1 MTSTAVTPPDSRAE
15 RVSGMDAWQLYQE
28 TRLQV
33 GNGMS
38 LILVDRSSVIG
49 DLREYVVSALNNRM
63 HLMPAYRKVLYDPW
77 FNPDR
82 PMLVAR
88 PEIDVS
94 AHVTAL
100 PMPAP
105 GGAVGAAKA
114 LAQVRAMHLNRRE
127 PLWHMYVLDDEDTER
142 SYLISVVHHLLVDGD
157 STMEVVGCLMTPG
170 DLSARPPKPIPASS
184 TFPARPSAVVRDALA
199 RKGNRLRRLPRLVTT
214 SARIAR
220 SKWAARHLDVKA
232 PRTALNCSL
241 SGSSTAAVAVLP
253 IVDLQTVAEK
263 HSVTINH
270 VLLSC
275 VGAALNEVLR
285 RRGERPAE
293 PLVAAVPYAMRA
305 ADTSDYVTDG
315 VGTTTVLRVNLHT
328 TVDDP
333 VRRLLAVAEHARAV
347 KAVQEQRGVNLFRQW
362 NEYAPGRAVNL
373 MFRAIER
380 FGLAERISWP
390 CNVIVSNASG
400 IAVED
405 PVFLNLPAL
414 RFHPAGP
421 LYHGM
426 GPSVIAMT
434 WDSNLCLSVTA
445 DTRHVADAAVITD
458 GIAAEFAAL
467 LGSAG

>member
-1 MTSTAVTPPDSRAE
+1 MSTATPRAE

-28 TRLQV
+28 TGLQV

-38 LILVDRSSVIG
+38 LILVDRTSVTG
-49 DLREYVVSALNNRM
+49 DLRDYVIAALNNRM

-88 PEIDVS
+88 PQIDVA

-105 GGAVGAAKA
+105 GGTAGAAKA
-114 LAQVRAMHLNRRE
+114 LATIRAMHLDRRE
-127 PLWHMYVLDDEDTER
+127 PLWHMYVLDDDDTEQA
-142 SYLISVVHHLLVDGD
+142 YLISVVHHLLVDGD

-170 DLSARPPKPIPASS
+170 DLSTRAAKAIPEAG
-184 TFPARPSAVVRDALA
+184 TFPARPTAILRDAAGRKARRLA
-199 RKGNRLRRLPRLVTT
+199 RLPRLLAT
-214 SARIAR
+214 SARISR
-220 SKWAARHLDVKA
+220 DKWSARHLEVKA

-241 SGSSTAAVAVLP
+241 SGTSTAAVAVLP
-253 IVDLQTVAEK
+253 MTDLQTVAQRY
-263 HSVTINH
+263 SVTINH
-270 VLLSC
+270 ILLSC
-275 VGAALNEVLR
+275 VGAALRDVLHR
-285 RRGERPAE
+285 SGPRPTTS
-293 PLVAAVPYAMRA
+293 LVAAVPYAMRA
-305 ADTSDYVTDG
+305 ADTSDYITEG
-315 VGTTTVLRVNLHT
+315 VGTTTVLRVDLNT

-333 VRRLLAVAEHARAV
+333 VRRLLGVAEHARAV
-347 KAVQEQRGVNLFRQW
+347 KAVQERRGVNLFRQW

-373 MFRAIER
+373 LFRTIER

-400 IAVED
+400 IAVTD

-426 GPSVIAMT
+426 GPSVIAMS
-434 WDSNLCLSVTA
+434 WDQNLCLSVTA
-445 DTRHVADAAVITD
+445 DSRHVDDAAVITT
-458 GIAAEFAAL
+458 GIERELSAL
-467 LGSAG
+467 LAAAS

>member
-199 RKGNRLRRLPRLVTT
+199 RKGNRLRRLPRLETT
-214 SARIAR
+214 FSAYRAQQVGGPPPGRQGAQDSPELLVVGILDRGGGRSTDRRSADGGRKALGHHQSRPAQLCGRGTERGSAPTGGASRRAVGRGRTVCDAR
-220 SKWAARHLDVKA
+220 CRHLRLCHRRCRDHH
-232 PRTALNCSL
+232 R
-241 SGSSTAAVAVLP
+241 AASQSP
-253 IVDLQTVAEK
+253 
-263 HSVTINH
+263 HH
-270 VLLSC
+270 RRRP
-275 VGAALNEVLR
+275 GAAPARGR
-285 RRGERPAE
+285 RTCPRRESGAGTARCQP
-293 PLVAAVPYAMRA
+293 VP
-305 ADTSDYVTDG
+305 
-315 VGTTTVLRVNLHT
+315 
-328 TVDDP
+328 
-333 VRRLLAVAEHARAV
+333 
-347 KAVQEQRGVNLFRQW
+347 
-362 NEYAPGRAVNL
+362 
-373 MFRAIER
+373 
-380 FGLAERISWP
+380 
-390 CNVIVSNASG
+390 
-400 IAVED
+400 AVERVR
-405 PVFLNLPAL
+405 P
-414 RFHPAGP
+414 GP
-421 LYHGM
+421 G
-426 GPSVIAMT
+426 G
-434 WDSNLCLSVTA
+434 
-445 DTRHVADAAVITD
+445 
-458 GIAAEFAAL
+458 
-467 LGSAG
+467 

>member
-1 MTSTAVTPPDSRAE
+1 MSSAMPRAE

-28 TRLQV
+28 TGLQV

-49 DLREYVVSALNNRM
+49 NLRDYVVSALHNRM

-77 FNPDR
+77 FNLDR

-88 PEIDVS
+88 PQIDVS

-100 PMPAP
+100 PMPEP

-114 LAQVRAMHLNRRE
+114 LAAVRARHLDRRE
-127 PLWHMYVLDDEDTER
+127 PLWHMYVLEDDDTEHA
-142 SYLISVVHHLLVDGD
+142 YLISVVHHLLVDGD
-157 STMEVVGCLMTPG
+157 SAIEVTGCLMTPG
-170 DLSARPPKPIPASS
+170 DLSGRPAKAVPESS
-184 TFPARPSAVVRDALA
+184 TFPARPTTIVRDAVA
-199 RKGNRLRRLPRLVTT
+199 RKAQRLRRLPRLVAT
-214 SARIAR
+214 SARIMR
-220 SKWAARHLDVKA
+220 DKWAARHLDVKA
-232 PRTALNCSL
+232 PKTALNCSL
-241 SGSSTAAVAVLP
+241 SGTSSAAVAVLP
-253 IVDLQTVAEK
+253 LEDLQTVAQRY
-263 HSVTINH
+263 SVTINH
-270 VLLSC
+270 ILLSC
-275 VGAALNEVLR
+275 VGSALDNVLHWK
-285 RRGERPAE
+285 GQRPQQ
-293 PLVAAVPYAMRA
+293 PLVAAVPYAMRT

-315 VGTTTVLRVNLHT
+315 VGTTTVLRVNLNT
-328 TVDDP
+328 TVTDP

-373 MFRAIER
+373 LFRTIER

-400 IAVED
+400 IAVDD

-426 GPSVIAMT
+426 GPSVIAMS
-434 WDSNLCLSVTA
+434 WNNNLCLSVTA
-445 DTRHVADAAVITD
+445 DSRHVADAAAITA
-458 GIAAEFAAL
+458 GIESELATL
-467 LGSAG
+467 LASAS

>member
-1 MTSTAVTPPDSRAE
+1 MNTAMPRAE

-28 TRLQV
+28 TGLQV

-49 DLREYVVSALNNRM
+49 NLRDYVVSALDNRM

-77 FNPDR
+77 FNLDR

-88 PEIDVS
+88 PQIDVS

-114 LAQVRAMHLNRRE
+114 LAAVRAMHLDRRE
-127 PLWHMYVLDDEDTER
+127 PLWHMYVLEDDDPGYA
-142 SYLISVVHHLLVDGD
+142 YLISVVHHLLVDGD
-157 STMEVVGCLMTPG
+157 SAIEVTGCLMTPG
-170 DLSARPPKPIPASS
+170 DLSTRPAKAVPESA
-184 TFPARPSAVVRDALA
+184 TFPARPAAIARDAAA
-199 RKGNRLRRLPRLVTT
+199 RKARRLRRLPRLVAT
-214 SARIAR
+214 SARVLR
-220 SKWAARHLDVKA
+220 GKWAARHLDVKA

-241 SGSSTAAVAVLP
+241 SGTSTAAVAVLP
-253 IVDLQTVAEK
+253 LEDLQTVAQRF
-263 HSVTINH
+263 SVTINH
-270 VLLSC
+270 ILLSC
-275 VGAALNEVLR
+275 VGAALDGVLHRQGR
-285 RRGERPAE
+285 RPQQ

-315 VGTTTVLRVNLHT
+315 IGTTTVLRVNLNT
-328 TVDDP
+328 TVADP

-373 MFRAIER
+373 LFRTIER

-400 IAVED
+400 IAVDD

-426 GPSVIAMT
+426 GPSVIAMS
-434 WDSNLCLSVTA
+434 WNNNLCLSVTA
-445 DTRHVADAAVITD
+445 DSRHVSDAATITD
-458 GIAAEFAAL
+458 GIKSELATLLAAAR
-467 LGSAG
+467 

>member
-1 MTSTAVTPPDSRAE
+1 MPRAE

-28 TRLQV
+28 TGLQV

-49 DLREYVVSALNNRM
+49 NLRDYVVSALDNRM

-77 FNPDR
+77 FNLDR

-88 PEIDVS
+88 PQIDVS

-114 LAQVRAMHLNRRE
+114 LAAVRAMHLDRRE
-127 PLWHMYVLDDEDTER
+127 PLWHMYVLEDDDTDYA
-142 SYLISVVHHLLVDGD
+142 YLISVVHHLLVDGD
-157 STMEVVGCLMTPG
+157 SAIEVTGCLMTPG
-170 DLSARPPKPIPASS
+170 DLSSRPAKAVPESS
-184 TFPARPSAVVRDALA
+184 TFPARPAAIARDAAA
-199 RKGNRLRRLPRLVTT
+199 RKARRLRRLPRLVAT
-214 SARIAR
+214 SARVLR
-220 SKWAARHLDVKA
+220 GKWAARHLDVKA

-241 SGSSTAAVAVLP
+241 SGTSTAAVAVLP
-253 IVDLQTVAEK
+253 LADLQTVAQRF
-263 HSVTINH
+263 SVTINH
-270 VLLSC
+270 ILLSC
-275 VGAALNEVLR
+275 VGTALDGVLHRQGR
-285 RRGERPAE
+285 RPQQ

-315 VGTTTVLRVNLHT
+315 IGTTTVLRVNLNT
-328 TVDDP
+328 TVADP

-347 KAVQEQRGVNLFRQW
+347 KTVQEQRGVNLFRQW

-373 MFRAIER
+373 LFRTIER

-400 IAVED
+400 IAVDD

-426 GPSVIAMT
+426 GPSVIAMS
-434 WDSNLCLSVTA
+434 WNNNLCLSVTA
-445 DTRHVADAAVITD
+445 DSRHVSDAAAITE
-458 GIAAEFAAL
+458 GIESELATLLAAAR
-467 LGSAG
+467 

>member
-1 MTSTAVTPPDSRAE
+1 MPRAE

-28 TRLQV
+28 TGLQV

-49 DLREYVVSALNNRM
+49 NLRDYVVSALDNRM

-77 FNPDR
+77 FNLDR

-88 PEIDVS
+88 PQIDVS

-114 LAQVRAMHLNRRE
+114 LAAVRAMHLDRRE
-127 PLWHMYVLDDEDTER
+127 PLWHMYVLEDDDTDYA
-142 SYLISVVHHLLVDGD
+142 YLISVVHHLLVDGD
-157 STMEVVGCLMTPG
+157 SAIEVTGCLMTPG
-170 DLSARPPKPIPASS
+170 DLSSRPAKAVPESS
-184 TFPARPSAVVRDALA
+184 TFPARPAAIARDAAA
-199 RKGNRLRRLPRLVTT
+199 RKARRLRRLPRLVAT
-214 SARIAR
+214 SARVLR
-220 SKWAARHLDVKA
+220 GKWAARHLDVKA

-241 SGSSTAAVAVLP
+241 SGTSTAAVAVLP
-253 IVDLQTVAEK
+253 LADLQTVAQRF
-263 HSVTINH
+263 SVTINH
-270 VLLSC
+270 ILLSC
-275 VGAALNEVLR
+275 VGTALDGVLHRQGR
-285 RRGERPAE
+285 RPQQ

-315 VGTTTVLRVNLHT
+315 IGTTTVLRVNLNT
-328 TVDDP
+328 TVADP

-373 MFRAIER
+373 LFRTIER

-400 IAVED
+400 IAVDD

-426 GPSVIAMT
+426 GPSVIAMS
-434 WDSNLCLSVTA
+434 WNNNLCLSVTA
-445 DTRHVADAAVITD
+445 DSRHVSDAAAITE
-458 GIAAEFAAL
+458 GIESELATLLAAAR
-467 LGSAG
+467 